1 MIALDLYTPDHTE
14 PYTTAYVSRDA
25 SPEAIE
31 SIRAGWEGLLRAPVS
46 VVVRE
51 APEPELDA
59 VVGI

>member
-1 MIALDLYTPDHTE
+1 MIALDIYTPDHTD

-31 SIRAGWEGLLRAPVS
+31 SIRAGWADLLRAPVT

-51 APEPELDA
+51 AQESELDA